1 MSAWAKAP
9 RRSDGQDQMDEMDMR
24 RDEMSGKKRQ
34 GTLLILSAPSGAGKT
49 TLARRL
55 GQALGD
61 GCLFSISYTTRA
73 PRGAEQNGV
82 DYHFIERPGFESMID
97 AGEFLEWA
105 EVHGNFYGTHRSYAD
120 AARDHEVVVF
130 DIDVQGG
137 EQIKRKHPE
146 AVSVFILPPSGE
158 ELARRLRSR
167 GTESDEAV
175 ERRLLAAQQEI
186 DRGEACYDYLVVN
199 DDLERALA
207 DVLAILRAESCRR
220 AR

>member
-1 MSAWAKAP
+1 MAQ
-9 RRSDGQDQMDEMDMR
+9 RRSDGQEQMDGMDMK
-24 RDEMSGKKRQ
+24 RDETSGKKKQ

-55 GQALGD
+55 GQALGE

-82 DYHFIERPGFESMID
+82 DYHFIERARFEAMIE

-105 EVHGNFYGTHRSYAD
+105 EVHGNFYGTHRSYA
-120 AARDHEVVVF
+120 AAAHDREVVVF

-146 AVSVFILPPSGE
+146 AVSVFILPPSEE
-158 ELARRLRSR
+158 ELERRLRSR

-175 ERRLLAAQQEI
+175 ERRLLAAQREI
-186 DRGEACYDYLVVN
+186 ERGEACYDYLVVN
-199 DDLERALA
+199 DDLERALV
-207 DVLAILRAESCRR
+207 DVQAILRAESCRR
-220 AR
+220 GR